1 MANLFDRT
9 YEQLTALR
17 EDFTTSV
24 EVEDFFDGFLI
35 ALTAAFNNAIT
46 RSAWT
51 VERVPYSGKIED
63 VPAGKKISTE
73 ATLRVESTKS
83 AFDIDADFDLVNPKP
98 QRGWEKYEFLGTRS
112 AIIVSMYDYL
122 INYAKKGIDL
132 SKTDAR
138 YSDVSILIN
147 NVPNFIEVPYAYKY
161 DGSKQPPKVSNF
173 APKMIADFEIKLEYV
188 EANNTSAN
196 ANVPTIPRALQQPTL
211 AFDGPITKYG
221 ILDSDFEYEERDLTE
236 KYRELALKYDSPE
249 ELAKAFGFDAE
260 KAKSVVVEV
269 KFKTFEFED
278 PKLYQGDSFYSKPHY
293 ITWKAES
300 PNYPCYLFNLM
311 SFADAPIK
319 VFSNTTPE
327 IPKDFMLAQVES
339 VKIYIKDDSKD
350 ATDVV
355 NKFAE
360 KIWQEL
366 DADGTSAT
374 EVKLKKFL
382 DGLSWKAEFRTSG
395 DAVVFNGIGYTDRLK
410 EVLIDNK
417 RKATKLIILS
427 GDF

>member
-221 ILDSDFEYEERDLTE
+221 ILDSDF
-236 KYRELALKYDSPE
+236 
-249 ELAKAFGFDAE
+249 
-260 KAKSVVVEV
+260 
-269 KFKTFEFED
+269 
-278 PKLYQGDSFYSKPHY
+278 
-293 ITWKAES
+293 
-300 PNYPCYLFNLM
+300 
-311 SFADAPIK
+311 
-319 VFSNTTPE
+319 
-327 IPKDFMLAQVES
+327 
-339 VKIYIKDDSKD
+339 
-350 ATDVV
+350 
-355 NKFAE
+355 
-360 KIWQEL
+360 
-366 DADGTSAT
+366 
-374 EVKLKKFL
+374 
-382 DGLSWKAEFRTSG
+382 
-395 DAVVFNGIGYTDRLK
+395 
-410 EVLIDNK
+410 
-417 RKATKLIILS
+417 
-427 GDF
+427 